1 MEKVPG
7 PEYLAEI
14 RRKVLGDIMSSLRA
28 RERADEAGD
37 SEQVTNQKIKE
48 LEEEKQLQEKE
59 FEEEML

>member
-1 MEKVPG
+1 MEKIPG

-28 RERADEAGD
+28 REQADAAGD
-37 SEQVTNQKIKE
+37 SEQVRNEKIKK
-48 LEEEKQLQEKE
+48 LEEEKELQEKE